1 LIGFTARAA
10 WQFLELRQH
19 YEAKGR
25 IEAIRGLIDATRE
38 AGRKIEQNPT
48 GGRPAPRPYPH
59 LARPGR
65 AWIKAGRYWI
75 SYSTTHPPVIDGVFY
90 ETGDIPRRT

>member
-48 GGRPAPRPYPH
+48 GGLPAPGPYPH
-59 LARPGR
+59 SAGPCVDQGGPVLDILQQDASAR
-65 AWIKAGRYWI
+65 Y
-75 SYSTTHPPVIDGVFY
+75 
-90 ETGDIPRRT
+90 